1 LVTTIQ
7 FADEITVENPR
18 EAVSVRW
25 MARLFF
31 ATFWAIIF
39 TGAIRKW
46 IFPGITA
53 LYLLQDVPLVL
64 AYIYALW
71 TGLFSRG
78 YLMLY
83 TVLLGTVISLQA
95 LGQIIFVG
103 LNVVVA
109 GVGLHNYLF
118 YLPILLIFPLCL
130 TPRYRKSFVW
140 WNLIFSIPMCL
151 LAIAQAESPK
161 QAFINRT
168 SEGDAFGIP
177 GAEIARVSGTFN
189 FTLFYGIWVALAVAL
204 CMGEWLLP
212 KERRAIRNQWLLIL
226 CTVTVNICH
235 MVSASRSAIA
245 LAGAGIFGALVG
257 AVVLRST
264 RALLALG
271 SICAMLP
278 VAVGMTYLISP
289 AEFNIVVDR
298 FTGDQYA
305 TDNKTRVGDSLV
317 GFLIY
322 PKFSLIGAGIGMGV
336 DAAHVGSVDAYNF
349 TYGLSEFDMIR
360 TVMELGTPV
369 GLLYALS
376 RIGFLFGMVFLSIR
390 IVRSGSSPHV
400 LPLSFFVLAQGYTGD
415 LTRNAT
421 MTGSQVM
428 IGCAFILGAYY
439 YPDNISLETTEGISL
454 TRSV

>member
-1 LVTTIQ
+1 MVTTIQ

-235 MVSASRSAIA
+235 MVSA
-245 LAGAGIFGALVG
+245 
-257 AVVLRST
+257 
-264 RALLALG
+264 
-271 SICAMLP
+271 
-278 VAVGMTYLISP
+278 
-289 AEFNIVVDR
+289 
-298 FTGDQYA
+298 
-305 TDNKTRVGDSLV
+305 
-317 GFLIY
+317 
-322 PKFSLIGAGIGMGV
+322 
-336 DAAHVGSVDAYNF
+336 
-349 TYGLSEFDMIR
+349 
-360 TVMELGTPV
+360 
-369 GLLYALS
+369 
-376 RIGFLFGMVFLSIR
+376 
-390 IVRSGSSPHV
+390 
-400 LPLSFFVLAQGYTGD
+400 
-415 LTRNAT
+415 
-421 MTGSQVM
+421 
-428 IGCAFILGAYY
+428 
-439 YPDNISLETTEGISL
+439 
-454 TRSV
+454 